1 MVPKFLIFTDSC
13 LVLFGSHISPGFFH
27 SRRIPV
33 SHGSGFTLK
42 NISQVSSRVEGRRDI
57 FINKNCHFVYLMRGV
72 YIAKRISRI
81 YHIIHQPSFIGIPIS
96 FGGIPKAGPGHLA
109 DTC

>member
-27 SRRIPV
+27 SWRIPV
-33 SHGSGFTLK
+33 SHGSGF
-42 NISQVSSRVEGRRDI
+42 
-57 FINKNCHFVYLMRGV
+57 
-72 YIAKRISRI
+72 
-81 YHIIHQPSFIGIPIS
+81 HQPSFIGIPIS